1 MADDAPW
8 LKYQAPSD
16 GPWTKYASPSG
27 AGLFDDLIP
36 QSAPPGGTGLF
47 DDLIPKKQP
56 STLGDIARSGLAG
69 VERGAIGIAGG
80 LGDLRELAGN
90 AAEKLGLPRGVGE
103 AIAASL
109 PVSGA
114 LTKFAPTSANI
125 TQKVESNLSPIYQ
138 PQTTP
143 GKYAESV
150 GEFLPAAAIPGG
162 EASLGG
168 RLLKMVALPG
178 VASEAAGEPTAGTPI
193 EPVART
199 AAAITAGGLGALKK
213 GAAPAEIPSAAT
225 IKTAAGKAYDVLQY
239 AGNGIPVPP
248 KAWNSLNNRA
258 IDLLNTKG
266 LREPIVPKTHAIAN
280 DVFGHPQVG
289 DVNDLVVAKRA
300 FKELSNGSD
309 ASEAKAAN
317 ALLPMIDT
325 QIIQAAPQLYRQL
338 RTADADYASAMQ
350 AKQVEDAV
358 ELGKLNAG
366 TSGVGG
372 NLVNTIRQQFKPM
385 VKPGDE
391 MPGLTPDE
399 LAQARKVATG
409 GSRASLTNLLRLG
422 GRLDPSSGGLMA
434 ALQLGATL
442 PTGGANIP
450 VAIGGY
456 AARKLA
462 EARTLSDANKLSEM
476 IRSRSPF
483 AAATQTTALPSASSL
498 APFQRAL
505 LGAVLARSSAS
516 DQNRSLL
523 SPPLYTPRP
532 TSSPAAANPNAVA
545 RAVLSA
551 VLARQ
556 ANQQRQPAPTF

>member
-1 MADDAPW
+1 MSGLLDGFVLDQSAAPQLPPGFALDAPSR
-8 LKYQAPSD
+8 QPATPSLLSD
-16 GPWTKYASPSG
+16 MGR
-27 AGLFDDLIP
+27 
-36 QSAPPGGTGLF
+36 SA
-47 DDLIPKKQP
+47 
-56 STLGDIARSGLAG
+56 LGG

-80 LGDLRELAGN
+80 LGDLRERAGDI
-90 AAEKLGLPRGVGE
+90 AEKLGLPRSAGE
-103 AIAASL
+103 AIAEAL
-109 PVSGA
+109 PVSGP
-114 LTKFAPTSANI
+114 LTRFAPTSADI
-125 TQKVESNLSPIYQ
+125 TQKVESNLAPIYQ

-143 GKYAESV
+143 GKYAELV

-162 EASLGG
+162 EMSIGG

-178 VASEAAGEPTAGTPI
+178 VASEAAGEATAGTPI

-199 AAAITAGGLGALKK
+199 AAAITAGGLGSLRK
-213 GAAPAEIPSAAT
+213 GAAPPELPSAAT
-225 IKTAAGKAYDVLQY
+225 IKTAAGKAYDALQD

-248 KAWNSLNNRA
+248 QAWNSLNNRA
-258 IDLLNTKG
+258 IDMLNTKG

-280 DVFGHPQVG
+280 DVLGNPQVG
-289 DVNDLVVAKRA
+289 DVSDLIIAKRA
-300 FKELSNGSD
+300 FKELANGSD
-309 ASEAKAAN
+309 ASEAKAATS
-317 ALLPMIDT
+317 LLPMIDT

-350 AKQVEDAV
+350 AKQVENAI

-372 NLVNTIRQQFKPM
+372 NLVNTVRQQFKPM

-391 MPGLTPDE
+391 MPGPTPDE

-409 GSRASLTNLLRLG
+409 GNRGSFTNLLRLG

-462 EARTLSDANKLSEM
+462 EARTLSEANKLSEM
-476 IRSRSPF
+476 IRSRSPY
-483 AAATQTTALPSASSL
+483 AASVQTPPVRSASSL
-498 APFQRAL
+498 TPFQRAL
-505 LGAVLARSSAS
+505 L
-516 DQNRSLL
+516 N
-523 SPPLYTPRP
+523 
-532 TSSPAAANPNAVA
+532 AAI
-545 RAVLSA
+545 
-551 VLARQ
+551 ARQ
-556 ANQQRQPAPTF
+556 ANQQRQPAPSF